1 MPSYKF
7 RLAASLLRRDMHDL
21 KVKVKHRLS
30 SAKSASNS
38 SSTVPEHLLR
48 AIDEP
53 VEPHNVGMVETEA
66 QKVDVPSTLYQVL
79 EGRLKALYASR
90 DRTMS
95 HQDRFRFHGSWLV
108 LWTALQACPSNESFD
123 IFREKLPESAHI
135 SELLRVYD
143 SAPTTPSPH
152 QKVSKMPAAPYEGVT
167 QRLRV
172 DSAVSYVVDAAP
184 GTLKPT
190 TSQLWYGILEG
201 ASDASKTA
209 LIAEDLLECIWPGE
223 NAVDILDA
231 IGHPGKNFGGEDE
244 LRSQLRNL
252 LFPGYND
259 LVARPRS

>member
-1 MPSYKF
+1 MPSYKL

-30 SAKSASNS
+30 SAKCTSTS

-48 AIDEP
+48 SIYEP
-53 VEPHNVGMVETEA
+53 VEPHTVGRVATEA
-66 QKVDVPSTLYQVL
+66 QKNVPSTLYQVL

-95 HQDRFRFHGSWLV
+95 HQDRFRFRGSWLV

-123 IFREKLPESAHI
+123 IFREMLPESAHI

-143 SAPTTPSPH
+143 SAPTTSSPH
-152 QKVSKMPAAPYEGVT
+152 QKVSKMPAAPYEGVN
-167 QRLRV
+167 QQHLRV
-172 DSAVSYVVDAAP
+172 DSAVSNVVDASPSAS
-184 GTLKPT
+184 KPT
-190 TSQLWYGILEG
+190 TSQLWYSILEG

-209 LIAEDLLECIWPGE
+209 LIAEGLLKCIWPGE
-223 NAVDILDA
+223 NAFDILDA
-231 IGHPGKNFGGEDE
+231 IGHPGKEFGGEDE
-244 LRSQLRNL
+244 LCIQLRNL

-259 LVARPRS
+259 LISQPWL